1 MFDRKFSKKLGKID
15 KYQLALLGAKVIK
28 IENLDRGAGLLNSSS
43 YRYANRLIFIN
54 FMKGIS

>member
-1 MFDRKFSKKLGKID
+1 AYNRIIK
-15 KYQLALLGAKVIK
+15 K
-28 IENLDRGAGLLNSSS
+28 IENLDRGAGFLNSSS